1 MVKDEI
7 QKIINKTADETGYLV
22 YESSI
27 YLKGENSK
35 ITVKIDS
42 LKPVSHGDCDIFSAR
57 LSSNLDESKLLPN
70 YFLEISSPGL
80 DRKLRNIDELIRFV
94 NSPVKIV
101 YADGDINRV
110 VQGRLAEV
118 SEKGIEVE
126 TEKNKVLIRHD
137 AVIHANLDY

>member
-7 QKIINKTADETGYLV
+7 QKILKKTADETGYTV

-42 LKPVSHGDCDIFSAR
+42 LNPVSHGDCELFSAR
-57 LSSNLDESKLLPN
+57 LSANLDESGILPN

-80 DRKLRNIDELIRFV
+80 DRKLRNIDELVRFV

-110 VQGRLAEV
+110 IQG
-118 SEKGIEVE
+118 
-126 TEKNKVLIRHD
+126 
-137 AVIHANLDY
+137 

>member
-7 QKIINKTADETGYLV
+7 QKIIEKTAEETGYMV

-42 LKPVSHGDCDIFSAR
+42 LNTVSHGDCEIFSAR
-57 LSSNLDESKLLPN
+57 LSSNLDESKILPN

-80 DRKLRNIDELIRFV
+80 DRKLRNKDELIRFV

-110 VQGRLAEV
+110 IQGRLAGV
-118 SEKGIEVE
+118 SEKGVEVE
-126 TEKNKVLIRHD
+126 TEKSRILIRHED
-137 AVIHANLDY
+137 IINANLDY

>member
-7 QKIINKTADETGYLV
+7 QKIINKTAEETGYMV

-35 ITVKIDS
+35 IIVKIDS
-42 LKPVSHGDCDIFSAR
+42 LKPISHGDCEQFSTR
-57 LSSNLDESKLLPN
+57 LSFNLDGSRILPN

-94 NSPVKIV
+94 GSPVKIV
-101 YADGDINRV
+101 HADGDINRV
-110 VQGRLAEV
+110 LQGRLVAV
-118 SEKGIEVE
+118 SETGIEVE

-137 AVIHANLDY
+137 NIIHANLYY

>member
-7 QKIINKTADETGYLV
+7 QKIINKTAEETGYTV

-42 LKPVSHGDCDIFSAR
+42 LKPVSHGDCEQFSAH
-57 LSSNLDESKLLPN
+57 LSSNLDGSRILPN

-94 NSPVKIV
+94 DSPVKIV

-110 VQGRLAEV
+110 VQGRLVAV
-118 SEKGIEVE
+118 SETGIEVE
-126 TEKNKVLIRHD
+126 TEKKKVLIRHD
-137 AVIHANLDY
+137 DIIHANLDY